1 MVIDAA
7 VTFRCVHRY
16 VAMQDRTRAIFVCE
30 HCRHRTELLT
40 LCRGIPAPK
49 VLAFPPS
56 TSHDR
61 REARRHF
68 SDPDEREA
76 VK

>member
-7 VTFRCVHRY
+7 VMFRCAHRY
-16 VAMQDRTRAIFVCE
+16 VAMQDRTRAMFVCE

-40 LCRGIPAPK
+40 LCRDIPVRM

-61 REARRHF
+61 SEARTHF
-68 SDPDEREA
+68 SDPDAREA